1 MTNISE
7 ILGTDGIKLR
17 CLYTKDPDDQVSGIN
32 FLAENVSTET
42 FINIA
47 ESSIFSPYTKLLP
60 YGVYLFGSANIS
72 KLSDSQSEVVL
83 TFNNLKCKHER
94 NYKCT
99 LSVHQAA
106 PTDSA
111 PMDIFVGVPPTKP
124 EHVVVINS
132 PMDVST
138 TTAKPSV
145 STPISSKNEPTLTSP
160 GENTITTTPLYNF
173 GSSPVDDDI
182 PNTTLSYNK
191 TVPKAKKEK
200 SIIEDDNITFKC
212 SGNVGKPAAIFIF
225 QKLLEG
231 LIQSTTYDVT
241 TTTIEEFPGNCSYY
255 RTSKLTFQV
264 TAEDN
269 NAVIRCVIVSPLA
282 EENMFVDSEQIEVKY
297 HVRIPTVTKYPDKH
311 EYIAGVDSSI
321 TLTCTGYGNPKPIY
335 HWYKDNHGDSI
346 SIAEKFTLMN
356 INTTDRGLY
365 TCYVSNT
372 INGLTFTE
380 VASIEVNITNEENE
394 VKSATSKNNCSVQT
408 SKIKKDNTSVI
419 VVCAV
424 SGSIILVLCVILFG
438 VLQNKNKTLR
448 CPHTVNCR
456 NITETNVNTT
466 QQHNSPYDGVGHV
479 LDVHNYDELSTREH
493 QYTNTNLMSS

>member
-1 MTNISE
+1 MF
-7 ILGTDGIKLR
+7 
-17 CLYTKDPDDQVSGIN
+17 QQ
-32 FLAENVSTET
+32 T

-60 YGVYLFGSANIS
+60 YGVYLFGSANIT

-83 TFNNLKCKHER
+83 TFNDLKCKHER

-111 PMDIFVGVPPTKP
+111 PMDIFVGAEDSFNQPP
-124 EHVVVINS
+124 ECNDYHH
-132 PMDVST
+132 
-138 TTAKPSV
+138 
-145 STPISSKNEPTLTSP
+145 
-160 GENTITTTPLYNF
+160 G
-173 GSSPVDDDI
+173 
-182 PNTTLSYNK
+182 
-191 TVPKAKKEK
+191 
-200 SIIEDDNITFKC
+200 
-212 SGNVGKPAAIFIF
+212 
-225 QKLLEG
+225 
-231 LIQSTTYDVT
+231 
-241 TTTIEEFPGNCSYY
+241 EFPGNCSYY
-255 RTSKLTFQV
+255 RTSNLTFQV

-321 TLTCTGYGNPKPIY
+321 TLTCTSDGNPKPIY
-335 HWYKDNHGDSI
+335 HWYKDNHGDII
-346 SIAEKFTLMN
+346 SIAENLTLMN

-380 VASIEVNITNEENE
+380 VASIEVNIMNE
-394 VKSATSKNNCSVQT
+394 A
-408 SKIKKDNTSVI
+408 VI
-419 VVCAV
+419 VVGAV
-424 SGSIILVLCVILFG
+424 SGSIILNFKVSSNSQL
-438 VLQNKNKTLR
+438 
-448 CPHTVNCR
+448 P

-479 LDVHNYDELSTREH
+479 LDVRNYDELSTKEH